1 VSSKSSV
8 SGGGASGTF
17 TDSDTPFLY
26 GPELAVPLKADIT
39 EWGAAR
45 WLPEG
50 TGFNVYGHVLVGTL
64 SIFDTHVKAT
74 LFSVGPQLTFPL
86 VRDHPVFVNATLS
99 AGPGILHTEI
109 GTTTGLD
116 LAAGVSAQV
125 YLVGNLA
132 LTLSA
137 EYMGFFTG
145 DVKAHGPVL
154 NFGLNY
160 SW

>member
-1 VSSKSSV
+1 M
-8 SGGGASGTF
+8 
-17 TDSDTPFLY
+17 
-26 GPELAVPLKADIT
+26 AVPLKADVT
-39 EWGAAR
+39 EWAAAE
-45 WLPEG
+45 WFPGG
-50 TGFNVYGHVLVGTL
+50 TGLNVYGHVLVGTL

-74 LFSVGPQLTFPL
+74 LYSVGPQLTFPL
-86 VRDHPVFVNATLS
+86 IHEHPFFVSATLS
-99 AGPGILHTEI
+99 AGPGILHTDI

-116 LAAGVSAQV
+116 VSAGLSAQI
-125 YLVGNLA
+125 YIVGNLA

-137 EYMGFFTG
+137 EYMGFFSG